1 MLKRFC
7 SVVIAITLVI
17 CMVSS
22 CDLIAKKDPAV
33 IIKEAEEQTADHTVN
48 IAMTFTSDDDDI
60 KEAIKA
66 IESSSFTLIKS
77 GDDFKIDMK
86 LSVGDIVADKSYI
99 AVGNALYSA
108 TDLGSEI
115 LKERAQLTAAEKASI
130 VKNAGVGEM
139 LSYDDFN
146 EVSVESN
153 GEVHLITCTDLK
165 SDSAASLLN
174 TFESYFGENA
184 DSVLIGDT
192 ELVIRIVDGKY
203 NGMYLSSSYSISVD
217 GVVYD
222 IRMQAVREYD
232 YTTPVSV
239 EAPID
244 ADTYTLTPYSEIIK

>member
-7 SVVIAITLVI
+7 SVVLVI
-17 CMVSS
+17 ILVVCMVSS
-22 CDLIAKKDPAV
+22 CDLIAKKDPAA
-33 IIKEAEEQTADHTVN
+33 IIKEAEAQTADHTVN
-48 IAMTFTSDDDDI
+48 IAMTFTSDDDDM

-86 LSVGDIVADKSYI
+86 LSVGDVVADKSYI
-99 AVGNALYSA
+99 VVGNALYSVSEF
-108 TDLGSEI
+108 GSESS
-115 LKERAQLTAAEKASI
+115 KEKAQLTAAEKASVI
-130 VKNAGVGEM
+130 KNAGVGDI

-165 SDSAASLLN
+165 SDSAVSLVN
-174 TFESYFGENA
+174 VFESYFGDNA
-184 DSVLIGDT
+184 DDVLIGDT

-203 NGMYLSSSYSISVD
+203 NGIYLSSSYSISVD

-239 EAPID
+239 EAPVD
-244 ADTYTLTPYSEIIK
+244 ADTYALTPYSEIIK